1 MEELVEKAKEG
12 NNEAFTN
19 LILSLENDLYSIAKM
34 RVKDEEQINDVLQ
47 ETMITAYVNLPKIK
61 ENKYFKTWIIKIL
74 INKCNKSFK
83 HKKLMSL
90 EDNDIDKYVG
100 ANEIQNK
107 KLDFED
113 MISFLNKEEK
123 TILTLYYYLSYTS
136 KEIAQ
141 ILNKREGTI
150 TSKISRAKQKI
161 KNKYKGEVK

>member
-1 MEELVEKAKEG
+1 MEELVEKAKKG

-34 RVKDEEQINDVLQ
+34 RVKDKEQINDILQ
-47 ETMITAYVNLPKIK
+47 ETMIAAYINLPKIK
-61 ENKYFKTWIIKIL
+61 ENKYFKTWLIKIL

-83 HKKLMSL
+83 YKNFISL
-90 EDNDIDKYVG
+90 EDNDIDKYIG
-100 ANEIQNK
+100 INEIQNK

-113 MISFLNKEEK
+113 IISFLNKEEK
-123 TILTLYYYLSYTS
+123 TILTLYYYLNYTT

-161 KNKYKGEVK
+161 KSKYKGEVK

>member
-1 MEELVEKAKEG
+1 MEDLVEKAKKG
-12 NNEAFTN
+12 DNEAFTS

-34 RVKDEEQINDVLQ
+34 RVKNEDQINDILQ
-47 ETMITAYVNLPKIK
+47 ETMLATYINLPKLK

-74 INKCNKSFK
+74 INKCNKSFNY
-83 HKKLMSL
+83 KKIVSL
-90 EDNDIDKYVG
+90 EENDIDKYVG
-100 ANEIQNK
+100 INEIQNK

-113 MISFLNKEEK
+113 IISFLNKEEK
-123 TILTLYYYLSYTS
+123 TILTLYYYLSYTT

-161 KNKYKGEVK
+161 KNKYKGEVE